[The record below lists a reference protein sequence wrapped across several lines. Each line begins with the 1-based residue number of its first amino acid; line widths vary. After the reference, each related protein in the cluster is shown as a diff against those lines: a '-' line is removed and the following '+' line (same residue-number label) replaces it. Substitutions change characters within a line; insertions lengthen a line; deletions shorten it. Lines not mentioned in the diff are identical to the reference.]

1 MKNIYFICDAY
12 YHSSFTDSKATICQ
26 SSDEYKRYNLN
37 NKVVNSVS
45 KKMFFNLFQKKF
57 IFGKKNYRFWKQPSC
72 FWTKNSRFLKTI
84 VFIKMISD
92 NFL

>member
-12 YHSSFTDSKATICQ
+12 YHASFTDSKATICQ

-57 IFGKKNYRFWKQPSC
+57 HFRKKKLS
-72 FWTKNSRFLKTI
+72 FLKTTFMLLI
-84 VFIKMISD
+84 ETQSFFVNNCFYKND
-92 NFL
+92 KR